1 MLWMNCSWGRNKGG
15 LNVLS
20 LSGQKQSPGSIS
32 CLLLLHILAE
42 FTAVTAFNCL
52 YGDDGDTVFQCKLGE
67 KGQFEDSSKLQ
78 RTFMV
83 CSMASVVS
91 CFCFHIQK
99 RFPTPSFHS
108 CWWLQISSEAL
119 WDSLK
124 VKSVDL
130 IERAFGREWT
140 RQRAHGFKW
149 NCIKA
154 RPATL
159 STGSQCELCWK
170 IYFGELGLSIQG
182 EKTDWCGDINQAMA
196 LWWLCKRR
204 FRVHGLKQ
212 AILKKKLCGGTAEPG
227 AECCC
232 FCYLF
237 CRRVGE
243 VYPLFL
249 YLLDFINLHAIF
261 FN

>member
-1 MLWMNCSWGRNKGG
+1 MQTEGGVDSLKIPANWGEHLCFVRW
-15 LNVLS
+15 
-20 LSGQKQSPGSIS
+20 P
-32 CLLLLHILAE
+32 LH
-42 FTAVTAFNCL
+42 
-52 YGDDGDTVFQCKLGE
+52 
-67 KGQFEDSSKLQ
+67 
-78 RTFMV
+78 V
-83 CSMASVVS
+83 C
-91 CFCFHIQK
+91 CFCFHIPK

-119 WDSLK
+119 RDSLK

-204 FRVHGLKQ
+204 FRVHALNQ
-212 AILKKKLCGGTAEPG
+212 AILKKKPSGGTAQPG

-232 FCYLF
+232 FLL
-237 CRRVGE
+237 
-243 VYPLFL
+243 PLLRTCWRGIPPLPVFAG
-249 YLLDFINLHAIF
+249 LH
-261 FN
+261 